1 MDSPRDWPEPIVRVQ
16 SLSERCTNTIP
27 ERYVKPPGV
36 RSSLG
41 SSPGDA
47 NIPLIDLGGI
57 HDKNLRKTILR
68 HVSDACRDWGFFQVV
83 NHGVSPDLMDRAREV
98 WREFFHQPM
107 EVKQDYANS
116 PKTYEGYGSRLGV
129 EKGAILDWSDYYY
142 LHYLPCGLRDF
153 NKWPA
158 LPNALR
164 PKSKTLSSPQ
174 LLESDPIVDA
184 TTRLGFSL
192 SILMSLSLFVAG
204 HLDNGDYMDWNLDTL
219 FNCLV
224 VLLRGSNDVS
234 VSVPFPVKQFQKME
248 SLEKKLVVVLLQS
261 PCKMDRCVVLLNS
274 DDTQA
279 LALVGFCFKNFTSKD
294 LHCGV
299 MLKIMSINL
308 GLSEDYLQ
316 NAFGGDDVGACLRVN
331 FYPKCPQPDLTLGL
345 SSHSD
350 PGGMTFLLPDQNVP
364 GLQVRRDD
372 DWITVKPAPHA
383 FIVNIGDQIQVL
395 SNAIYKSV
403 EHRVIVN
410 SGQERISLAYFYN
423 PKSDLLIQ
431 PAKELVAPDKPALY
445 PAMTFDEYR
454 LYIRTKGP
462 KGKSQLGESLKS
474 PR

>member
-16 SLSERCTNTIP
+16 SLSEKCINTIP

-36 RSSLG
+36 RPSLG

-57 HDKNLRKTILR
+57 YDENLRETTLR

-107 EVKQDYANS
+107 EVKQAYANS

-164 PKSKTLSSPQ
+164 EVIAEYSR
-174 LLESDPIVDA
+174 EIV
-184 TTRLGFSL
+184 RLG
-192 SILMSLSLFVAG
+192 
-204 HLDNGDYMDWNLDTL
+204 
-219 FNCLV
+219 
-224 VLLRGSNDVS
+224 
-234 VSVPFPVKQFQKME
+234 
-248 SLEKKLVVVLLQS
+248 
-261 PCKMDRCVVLLNS
+261 
-274 DDTQA
+274 
-279 LALVGFCFKNFTSKD
+279 
-294 LHCGV
+294 GV

-410 SGQERISLAYFYN
+410 SSQERISLAYFYN